1 MHRGSFT
8 KGPDSRRKAEPEKR
22 FKQGGE
28 RDGVIVAVALWQD
41 GLERGRERKARR
53 EPAGAA

>member
-1 MHRGSFT
+1 M
-8 KGPDSRRKAEPEKR
+8 KGPDSRRKAELEKR

-28 RDGVIVAVALWQD
+28 RDGVILAVALWQD